1 MYTWR
6 VLICSYDVVGKS
18 LKVFNAS
25 LVLAIVF
32 PTKLIMCFTTHSL
45 THSLLSSRSLVLFLL
60 SSSFLTLSMY
70 FGWCVFAAVIHGKG
84 KKAIHVQWQGIKN
97 VVDDEIKPYRP
108 RYLVVCC
115 AAIES
120 EVVGCF
126 DEKKMSFCSSQYCLM
141 PYDKKGVKTVFKC
154 Y

>member
-1 MYTWR
+1 MPLWFWP
-6 VLICSYDVVGKS
+6 L
-18 LKVFNAS
+18 F
-25 LVLAIVF
+25 F
-32 PTKLIMCFTTHSL
+32 PPNSSCALPL
-45 THSLLSSRSLVLFLL
+45 THSLAFIVSFSRPLSAFFF
-60 SSSFLTLSMY
+60 FLTLSMY
-70 FGWCVFAAVIHGKG
+70 FGLMCICRGNPWEW